1 MKTLRLGSFTTA
13 VADSGGDK
21 PALVLAHAVGTNMRM
36 WQAVTPRL
44 VDDFRIV
51 TFDIRGHGRA
61 AGAPP
66 ARDLDDFA
74 ADLLELLD
82 ALDLRRVHL
91 AGLSFGGAVAQQFA
105 LRCQNRLESL
115 TLIATMA
122 KAVPA
127 LLDRA
132 IAAERDGV
140 QAQVEPTLARWFT
153 PAAIA
158 QRHWGVEYARE
169 ALSAM
174 RLGDWSA
181 AWRAVATL
189 DTADRLGE
197 ITVPTHVIAGELDG
211 STPPDAMRGL
221 AARIPGANFDVVPR
235 APHMLG
241 LEQPGPLAETMLA
254 RLKSK
259 AR

>member
-1 MKTLRLGSFTTA
+1 VKTVRLRSFITA
-13 VADSGGDK
+13 VADSGGDR
-21 PALVLAHAVGTNMRM
+21 PALVLMHAVGTNMRM
-36 WQAVTPRL
+36 WQAVAPRL
-44 VDDFRIV
+44 ADDFRIV
-51 TFDIRGHGRA
+51 TFDSRGHGRA

-66 ARDLDDFA
+66 ARDLGDFA

-82 ALDLRRVHL
+82 ALELRRVHL

-105 LRCQNRLESL
+105 LSHQERLESL

-122 KAVPA
+122 KAAPA

-140 QAQVEPTLARWFT
+140 AAQVEPTLARWFT

-189 DTADRLGE
+189 DTAERLGE
-197 ITVPTHVIAGELDG
+197 IRVPVHVIAGELDG

-221 AARIPGANFDVVPR
+221 AARIPGASFDVVDG
-235 APHMLG
+235 APHMLS
-241 LEQPGPLAETMLA
+241 LEQPERLAGAMLA
-254 RLKSK
+254 RL
-259 AR
+259 